1 MLIFLT
7 SFLVFCVGIH
17 RCLLRLNAQDLEQ
30 AALLPFAD
38 DPDAARNMTKA
49 TGRRCEHVVTP
60 LFETPEPSAHD
71 WLDA

>member
-1 MLIFLT
+1 MLIFLIGL
-7 SFLVFCVGIH
+7 LVFCVGIH
-17 RCLLRLNAQDLEQ
+17 RCNAQDLEQ

-60 LFETPEPSAHD
+60 IFEAPDAPARYH
-71 WLDA
+71 LDA